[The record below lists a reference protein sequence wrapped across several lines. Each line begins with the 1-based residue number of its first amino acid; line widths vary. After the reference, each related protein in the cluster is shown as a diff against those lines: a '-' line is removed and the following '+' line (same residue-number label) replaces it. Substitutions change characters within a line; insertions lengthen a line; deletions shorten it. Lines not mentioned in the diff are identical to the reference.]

1 MSELKY
7 SKIWCHDLENT
18 VIFKLLEK
26 ESNKRLIEVNYKECD
41 ILFIGPYDFNTI
53 KRKALMKLVHKFNL
67 NLIKYKNLDI
77 YKFNRKFSPL
87 RIFVSHEPYIPELIR
102 YDFSISPHLAID
114 DDKHLRI
121 PSWKDYI
128 DWSNQ
133 GIFRDQG
140 TLNSKRL
147 GNFYDL
153 TDFYKPLGD
162 KFLNKRREVCI
173 FSSHMK
179 EPRKS
184 LFSLFQKNFK
194 IKGFGPYFDKT
205 IVNHDSNNSTKK
217 EIMSDFAFNLCPHQ
231 LLYPG
236 FYDEKVPDSF
246 FSDCLPITWA
256 DKNIEIDFNP
266 RAFINLLDYT
276 KNNYE
281 NLFIELNSNTFLKK
295 FTEEPLSLKEI
306 NLEEEIKFTK
316 KIISSL

>member
-1 MSELKY
+1 MGEIKY

-18 VIFKLLEK
+18 VIFKLLEQ
-26 ESNKRLIEVNYKECD
+26 ESNKKLVKVDTNICD
-41 ILFIGPYDFNTI
+41 ILFIGPYDFNTL
-53 KRKALMKLVHKFNL
+53 KRKALKKIINKFN
-67 NLIKYKNLDI
+67 INLDKFI
-77 YKFNRKFSPL
+77 NLDLYKIDRKFSPL
-87 RIFVSHEPYIPELIR
+87 RIFVSHEAYTPELIR
-102 YDFSISPHLAID
+102 YDFSISPHLAIND
-114 DDKHLRI
+114 EKHLRI

-128 DWSNQ
+128 DWSHQ

-153 TDFYKPLGD
+153 TNFYKPLGN
-162 KFLNKRREVCI
+162 KFLNKSREVC
-173 FSSHMK
+173 FFTSHMR

-205 IVNHDSNNSTKK
+205 IVNHDSNTSTKK
-217 EIMSDFAFNLCPHQ
+217 EIMEDFAFNLCPHTF
-231 LLYPG
+231 LYPG

-246 FSDCLPITWA
+246 FSDCLPITWV

-266 RAFINLLDYT
+266 HSFINLLDYT
-276 KNNYE
+276 KNNYK
-281 NLFIELNSNTFLKK
+281 NLFIDLNSDTFLEK
-295 FTEEPLSLKEI
+295 FVEEPLSLKEI

-316 KIISSL
+316 KIISTL